1 MAVQWTVGTRSR
13 SRAPLWRVVLLVGGL
28 FLFAVALVLGLQSGL
43 GAYSWVVFHEGIAR
57 HTDLTVGQAT
67 IVVSAVIVA
76 VSWSLGVRP
85 GVGTVAN
92 LVLVGAFMDAVL
104 WSESVPRAPSLPLA
118 VLELAA
124 SVVLLGVA
132 TGMYIAAGYGAG
144 PRDSLMLAVAR
155 RFGWSVGW
163 VRWLLEVTIT
173 VVGIALG
180 GSFGVGTIVVA
191 LTVGPAVRVGF
202 RLFGLDRLGFPRS
215 EGG

>member
-1 MAVQWTVGTRSR
+1 MQRSVLTRRGSKVL
-13 SRAPLWRVVLLVGGL
+13 LWRAALLVGGL

-67 IVVSAVIVA
+67 ILVSAVVVA

-92 LVLVGAFMDAVL
+92 LVLVGAFMDMLLELGAI
-104 WSESVPRAPSLPLA
+104 PRVRSLVLA
-118 VLELAA
+118 VLELGA

-163 VRWLLEVTIT
+163 LRWLLEVSVTA
-173 VVGIALG
+173 VGIVLG
-180 GSFGVGTIVVA
+180 GSFGPGTIVVA
-191 LTVGPAVRVGF
+191 LTVGPAVRLGF